1 MTINNKRIDHHHI
14 EELIYQLSLKN
25 NNKIKFIRAEGK
37 GKGMKKIAGILL
49 VWLITLSLIYVVYL
63 KTKILINLIK

>member
-37 GKGMKKIAGILL
+37 
-49 VWLITLSLIYVVYL
+49 
-63 KTKILINLIK
+63 